1 MPLKNFDVGR
11 DMMRL
16 ALGEKWPVL
25 QHVMV
30 NGVEGTTVE
39 KKRQNL
45 GKRIVFTK
53 IFRLKCLQFCS
64 KNRIENILYLAEFAL
79 SL

>member
-1 MPLKNFDVGR
+1 MPLKSFDVGR

-16 ALGEKWPVL
+16 VLGEKWPVL

-39 KKRQNL
+39 KKKTKFRQ
-45 GKRIVFTK
+45 KDSIY
-53 IFRLKCLQFCS
+53 
-64 KNRIENILYLAEFAL
+64 ENI
-79 SL
+79 